1 VCQNKIQGK
10 KKANRK
16 PDDFVYYFLSI
27 IDGQIS
33 LCCYGTG
40 NNDHKSVM
48 IITNVQCE
56 NFAISEA
63 LALYI
68 WFFYE

>member
-33 LCCYGTG
+33 LCYGTG